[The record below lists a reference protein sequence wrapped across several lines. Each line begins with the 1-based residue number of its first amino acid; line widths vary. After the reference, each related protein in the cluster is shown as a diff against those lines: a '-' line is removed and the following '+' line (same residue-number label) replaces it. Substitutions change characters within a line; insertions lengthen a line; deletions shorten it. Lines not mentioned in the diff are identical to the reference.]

1 MCDIIYDKCKVGGIV
16 LDINFNQIIEM
27 IEKRKNNAY
36 RKVNEEMILLYLEVG
51 KFLYELKEN
60 AGYGDKITTKAS
72 EFMKNNYPNIKGF
85 NKRNIERMIQFYN
98 TYKDDEI
105 ATPLVTQL
113 SWTNNLLILSG
124 SKTKEERH
132 FYLKLSIK
140 NNYSKRELDRQIS
153 SSYYERYLLSDGK
166 QLPTINKTV
175 DEDDYPNTKILDMYS
190 LEFLDLP
197 NEFSER
203 DLKNAIIKNLKDFIL
218 EVGKDFTFIGDE
230 YRVQVGN
237 HDFFI
242 DLLFYNRELSC
253 LVAFELKLGEFK
265 AEYLGKMNLY
275 LEALDRDVKKEQENP
290 SVGVILCSSK
300 DEDVVE
306 YSISKNMSQ
315 TMISEYK
322 LKLID
327 KKLLEL
333 KLREMKNLIENN

>member
-1 MCDIIYDKCKVGGIV
+1 M

-27 IEKRKNNAY
+27 IERRKNNAY
-36 RKVNEEMILLYLEVG
+36 RKVNEEMILLYLEIG

-60 AGYGDKITTKAS
+60 SNYGDRITTKVS

-85 NKRNIERMIQFYN
+85 TKRNIERMIQIYSI
-98 TYKDDEI
+98 YKDDVI

-132 FYLKLSIK
+132 FYLKLAIK

-153 SSYYERYLLSDGK
+153 SSYYERYMLSDKK
-166 QLPTINKTV
+166 QLPTLNKTI
-175 DEDDYPNTKILDMYS
+175 DEDDYPNTKILDTYS

-197 NEFSER
+197 NEFSEN
-203 DLKNAIIKNLKDFIL
+203 DLKNAIINNLKKFIL
-218 EVGKDFTFIGDE
+218 EIGKDFTFISDE

-265 AEYLGKMNLY
+265 AEYLEKMNLY
-275 LEALDRDVKKEQENP
+275 LEALDRDVKKVQENP

-300 DEDVVE
+300 DVDVVE
-306 YSISKNMSQ
+306 YSISKNMSK

-327 KKLLEL
+327 KKLLESKL
-333 KLREMKNLIENN
+333 KEMKNLLDSADK

>member
-1 MCDIIYDKCKVGGIV
+1 M
-16 LDINFNQIIEM
+16 LDINFNQMIEM

-51 KFLYELKEN
+51 KFLYELKEKS
-60 AGYGDKITTKAS
+60 GYGDKITTKAS
-72 EFMKNNYPNIKGF
+72 EFMHDNYPNIKGF
-85 NKRNIERMIQFYN
+85 NKRNVERMIQFYSI
-98 TYKDDEI
+98 YKDDEI
-105 ATPLVTQL
+105 AMPLVTQL

-124 SKTKEERH
+124 SKTEEERH

-153 SSYYERYLLSDGK
+153 SSYYERYMLSDGK
-166 QLPTINKTV
+166 QLPTVNKTI
-175 DEDDYPNTKILDMYS
+175 DEEDYPNTKILDVYS

-197 NEFSER
+197 NEFSEF

-218 EVGKDFTFIGDE
+218 EVGKDFTFIGNE

-265 AEYLGKMNLY
+265 AEYLGKMSLY

-327 KKLLEL
+327 KKLLETKL
-333 KLREMKNLIENN
+333 KEVKKLIDRDKK

>member
-1 MCDIIYDKCKVGGIV
+1 MSDLIKKDEYYDDFSK
-16 LDINFNQIIEM
+16 IIEM
-27 IEKRKNNAY
+27 IETRKNNAY

-51 KFLYELKEN
+51 KFLYELKEKS
-60 AGYGDKITTKAS
+60 GYGDKITTKAAD
-72 EFMKNNYPNIKGF
+72 FMKNNYPAIKGF
-85 NKRNIERMIQFYN
+85 TKRNIERMIQFYS

-124 SKTKEERH
+124 SKTKEERL
-132 FYLKLSIK
+132 FYLQLSIK
-140 NNYSKRELDRQIS
+140 NNYSKRELDRQIT
-153 SSYYERYLLSDGK
+153 SSYYERYMLSDGK
-166 QLPTINKTV
+166 QLPTTSKTI
-175 DEDDYPNTKILDMYS
+175 DENDYPNTRILDMYS

-197 NEFSER
+197 NEFTEK

-230 YRVQVGN
+230 YRVQIGN

-275 LEALDRDVKKEQENP
+275 LEALDRDVKKSQENP

-300 DEDVVE
+300 DKDVVE
-306 YSISKNMSQ
+306 YSLSKNMSQ
-315 TMISEYK
+315 TLISEYK

-327 KKLLEL
+327 KKLLET
-333 KLREMKNLIENN
+333 KLREISTLVEETKID

>member
-1 MCDIIYDKCKVGGIV
+1 M

-36 RKVNEEMILLYLEVG
+36 RKVNEELILLY
-51 KFLYELKEN
+51 
-60 AGYGDKITTKAS
+60 
-72 EFMKNNYPNIKGF
+72 
-85 NKRNIERMIQFYN
+85 
-98 TYKDDEI
+98 
-105 ATPLVTQL
+105 
-113 SWTNNLLILSG
+113 
-124 SKTKEERH
+124 
-132 FYLKLSIK
+132 
-140 NNYSKRELDRQIS
+140 
-153 SSYYERYLLSDGK
+153 
-166 QLPTINKTV
+166 
-175 DEDDYPNTKILDMYS
+175 
-190 LEFLDLP
+190 
-197 NEFSER
+197 
-203 DLKNAIIKNLKDFIL
+203 L

-230 YRVQVGN
+230 YKVQVWS

-275 LEALDRDVKKEQENP
+275 LEVLDRDVKKEQENP

-300 DEDVVE
+300 DKDVVE

-327 KKLLEL
+327 KKLLETKL
-333 KLREMKNLIENN
+333 KEMKNVIDNKDKWYVRRV

>member
-1 MCDIIYDKCKVGGIV
+1 M
-16 LDINFNQIIEM
+16 LDINFNQIIEL

-36 RKVNEEMILLYLEVG
+36 RKVNEEMILLYLDVG
-51 KFLYELKEN
+51 QFLYELTEN
-60 AGYGDKITTKAS
+60 GHYGDKITTKAAD
-72 EFMKNNYPNIKGF
+72 FMKNNYPEVRGF
-85 NKRNIERMIQFYN
+85 TKRNIERMVQFYK

-124 SKTKEERH
+124 SKSEEERH

-140 NNYSKRELDRQIS
+140 ENYSKRELDRQIT
-153 SSYYERYLLSDGK
+153 SSYYERYMLSDGNL
-166 QLPTINKTV
+166 LPTKTKTI
-175 DEDDYPNTKILDMYS
+175 DEDDYPNTRILDTYS

-197 NEFSER
+197 SVYSEK
-203 DLKNAIIKNLKDFIL
+203 DLKNAIISNLKDFIL

-275 LEALDRDVKKEQENP
+275 LEALDRDVKKPQENP
-290 SVGVILCSSK
+290 SVGIILCSSK
-300 DEDVVE
+300 DKDVVE
-306 YSISKNMSQ
+306 YSLSKNMSQ
-315 TMISEYK
+315 TLISEYK

-327 KKLLEL
+327 KKLLET
-333 KLREMKNLIENN
+333 KLSEMKKLLGNKD

>member
-1 MCDIIYDKCKVGGIV
+1 
-16 LDINFNQIIEM
+16 
-27 IEKRKNNAY
+27 
-36 RKVNEEMILLYLEVG
+36 MILLYLEVG
-51 KFLYELKEN
+51 KFLYELKEKS
-60 AGYGDKITTKAS
+60 GYGDKITTKAAD
-72 EFMKNNYPNIKGF
+72 FMRNNYPAIKGF
-85 NKRNIERMIQFYN
+85 TKRNIERMIQFYS

-124 SKTKEERH
+124 SKTKEERL
-132 FYLKLSIK
+132 FYLQLSIK
-140 NNYSKRELDRQIS
+140 NNYSKRELDRQIT
-153 SSYYERYLLSDGK
+153 SSYYERYMLSDGK
-166 QLPTINKTV
+166 QLPTTSKTI
-175 DEDDYPNTKILDMYS
+175 DENDYPNTRILDMYS

-197 NEFSER
+197 NEFTEK

-230 YRVQVGN
+230 YRVQIGN

-275 LEALDRDVKKEQENP
+275 LEALDREVKKSQENP

-300 DEDVVE
+300 DKDVVE
-306 YSISKNMSQ
+306 YSLSKNMSQ
-315 TMISEYK
+315 TLISEYK

-327 KKLLEL
+327 KKLLET
-333 KLREMKNLIENN
+333 KLREISTLIEETKID

>member
-1 MCDIIYDKCKVGGIV
+1 M
-16 LDINFNQIIEM
+16 LDANFNQIIEM

-60 AGYGDKITTKAS
+60 SNYGDKITTKAS
-72 EFMKNNYPNIKGF
+72 DFMKNNYPTIKGF
-85 NKRNIERMIQFYN
+85 TKRNIERMIQFYS

-124 SKTKEERH
+124 AKSKEERH

-153 SSYYERYLLSDGK
+153 SAYYERYMLSDGK
-166 QLPTINKTV
+166 QLPTVNKTV
-175 DEDDYPNTKILDMYS
+175 
-190 LEFLDLP
+190 
-197 NEFSER
+197 
-203 DLKNAIIKNLKDFIL
+203 
-218 EVGKDFTFIGDE
+218 
-230 YRVQVGN
+230 
-237 HDFFI
+237 
-242 DLLFYNRELSC
+242 
-253 LVAFELKLGEFK
+253 
-265 AEYLGKMNLY
+265 
-275 LEALDRDVKKEQENP
+275 
-290 SVGVILCSSK
+290 

-327 KKLLEL
+327 KKLLEN
-333 KLREMKNLIENN
+333 KLGEMKKILEIEKQV

>member
-1 MCDIIYDKCKVGGIV
+1 M
-16 LDINFNQIIEM
+16 LDINFNQIIEL

-36 RKVNEEMILLYLEVG
+36 KKVNEEMILLYLEVG
-51 KFLYELKEN
+51 QFLYELIEN
-60 AGYGDKITTKAS
+60 GHYGDKITTKAAD
-72 EFMKNNYPNIKGF
+72 FMKNNYPEVRGF
-85 NKRNIERMIQFYN
+85 TKRNIERMVQFYK

-124 SKTKEERH
+124 SKSEEERH
-132 FYLKLSIK
+132 FYLKLAIK
-140 NNYSKRELDRQIS
+140 ENYSKRELDRQIT
-153 SSYYERYLLSDGK
+153 SSYYERYMLSDGNL
-166 QLPTINKTV
+166 LPTKTKTI
-175 DEDDYPNTKILDMYS
+175 DEDDYPNTRILDTYS

-197 NEFSER
+197 SVYSEK
-203 DLKNAIIKNLKDFIL
+203 DLKNAIIANLKDFIL

-275 LEALDRDVKKEQENP
+275 LEALDRDVKKPQENP
-290 SVGVILCSSK
+290 SVGIILCSSK
-300 DEDVVE
+300 DKDVVE
-306 YSISKNMSQ
+306 YSLSKNMSQ
-315 TMISEYK
+315 TLISEYK

-327 KKLLEL
+327 KKLLET
-333 KLREMKNLIENN
+333 KLSEMKKLLGNKD

>member
-1 MCDIIYDKCKVGGIV
+1 M

-27 IEKRKNNAY
+27 IERRKNNAY
-36 RKVNEEMILLYLEVG
+36 RKVNEEMILLYLEIG

-60 AGYGDKITTKAS
+60 SNYGDRITTKVS

-85 NKRNIERMIQFYN
+85 TKRNIERMIQIYSI
-98 TYKDDEI
+98 YKDDVI

-132 FYLKLSIK
+132 FYLELAIK

-153 SSYYERYLLSDGK
+153 SSYYERYMLSDKK
-166 QLPTINKTV
+166 QLPTLNKTI
-175 DEDDYPNTKILDMYS
+175 DEDDYPNTKILDTYS

-197 NEFSER
+197 NEFSEN
-203 DLKNAIIKNLKDFIL
+203 DLKNAIINNLKKFIL
-218 EVGKDFTFIGDE
+218 EIGKDFTFISDE

-275 LEALDRDVKKEQENP
+275 LEALDRDVKKVQENP

-300 DEDVVE
+300 DVDVVE
-306 YSISKNMSQ
+306 YSISKNMSK

-327 KKLLEL
+327 KKLLESKL
-333 KLREMKNLIENN
+333 KEMKNLLDSADK